1 MLYYM
6 QDKQGGDLMTANC
19 VYTVPEIAIILRVS
33 VKTVYRLV
41 KSGDI
46 SAIRVRGQIR
56 ITSTALNNYLGGG
69 FHHGT

>member
-1 MLYYM
+1 MA
-6 QDKQGGDLMTANC
+6 TNS
-19 VYTVPEIAIILRVS
+19 VYTVEEVASILRVS
-33 VKTVYRLV
+33 TKTVYRVV

>member
-1 MLYYM
+1 MA
-6 QDKQGGDLMTANC
+6 ANC

-46 SAIRVRGQIR
+46 PAIRVRGQIR
-56 ITSTALNNYLGGG
+56 ITSSALQIYLNGGLS
-69 FHHGT
+69 TNEE